1 VTFSRAWLT
10 GVLKSRRGRA
20 ACATAIGAV
29 ALASAMPAAAAGAT
43 AAAPAPRVIATTAIG
58 QYPAGLAVNPRTG
71 TVYVLNNYSSGSD
84 RVAVLNPRTSKIATT
99 IPIKGNVR
107 NPAPALAVSPVT
119 GDIYVNGA
127 HTYSRSQSWVDGA
140 VTAISGRTNKV
151 IATIGFHAPRG
162 GAVSPVTGD
171 FYVANTQMNGRT
183 SVVVING
190 DKVLATI
197 GVPKAASVM
206 AISPLTGAIY
216 VAGGLSPTVT
226 VISGRTN
233 KIIATID
240 FPQNSTMSMAVS
252 PVTGKVYAEDG
263 GCTRESECTSTVA
276 VISGQTNKI
285 IGRDSFD
292 SIPGQIAFGSKT
304 GDVYVSTG
312 DVYVTGANSQE
323 LAVIS
328 GQTNKVIDSIEFPA
342 CEPSGVGGLGSP
354 GQFAISPRTGNLFV
368 PIASGNDC
376 RTYSVQVVSSQTN
389 KIIGAVQLPTP
400 GQQIA
405 ADPVTGEIYVLRPQ
419 TLTSVDGEVP
429 PSVASV
435 ISD

>member
-1 VTFSRAWLT
+1 VARPGRLRHGDRGGGAGVGDASR
-10 GVLKSRRGRA
+10 GGGRDRS
-20 ACATAIGAV
+20 G
-29 ALASAMPAAAAGAT
+29 
-43 AAAPAPRVIATTAIG
+43 PAPRVIATTAIG

-84 RVAVLNPRTSKIATT
+84 RVAVLNPRTNKIATT

-107 NPAPALAVSPVT
+107 NPAPMLAVSPVT
-119 GDIYVNGA
+119 GDIYVNGT
-127 HTYSRSQSWVDGA
+127 HTYSPSQSWVGGA
-140 VTAISGRTNKV
+140 VTA
-151 IATIGFHAPRG
+151 
-162 GAVSPVTGD
+162 
-171 FYVANTQMNGRT
+171 
-183 SVVVING
+183 
-190 DKVLATI
+190 
-197 GVPKAASVM
+197 
-206 AISPLTGAIY
+206 
-216 VAGGLSPTVT
+216 
-226 VISGRTN
+226 ISGRTN

-263 GCTRESECTSTVA
+263 GCTRESQCTSTVA

-292 SIPGQIAFGSKT
+292 SILGQIAFGSKT
-304 GDVYVSTG
+304 GDVYV
-312 DVYVTGANSQE
+312 TGANSQE
-323 LAVIS
+323 IAVII
-328 GQTNKVIDSIEFPA
+328 GQTNKVIDSIGFPA
-342 CEPSGVGGLGSP
+342 CEPSGVGALGSP
-354 GQFAISPRTGNLFV
+354 GQFAISPRTGNLYV

-376 RTYSVQVVSSQTN
+376 QTYSVQVVSSQTN
-389 KIIGAVQLPTP
+389 KIIGAVRLPTP